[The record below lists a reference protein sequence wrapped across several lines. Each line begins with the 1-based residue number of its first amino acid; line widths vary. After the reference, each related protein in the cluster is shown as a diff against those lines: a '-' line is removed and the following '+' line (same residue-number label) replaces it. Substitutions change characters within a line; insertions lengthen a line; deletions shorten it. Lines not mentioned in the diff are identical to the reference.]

1 MFHSATLK
9 LTMWYLL
16 ILMSIGLIFSAIIY
30 QVASSE
36 IDSRLENIQQR
47 LQSEAASM
55 NVLFPDYDFATIR
68 SLQAKQAQTSM
79 FTSLLYMNVLLLA
92 AGGIASYFM
101 ARHTLGPIEQSHEA
115 QSRFTSDA
123 SHELRTPLAA
133 MKTELEVALRGPELS
148 KKEMKELLASNLEEV
163 DKLSKISQTLLLLS
177 RLEHSALSTGRV
189 AIDDIV
195 RRVVETHNQKK
206 PRIIYT
212 PPEKPLYI
220 TANQISIEELT
231 TILVDNALKYSP
243 PASKVQVALRRKGKK
258 ARLQVTNTGKGIS
271 PENLPHIFERFY
283 RADESRTG
291 GNDTGFG
298 LGLSLAKKIVEIHKG
313 DLSVSSELNKET
325 IFTVLLPLHE
335 SPSKRKRA
343 QSKAQQTKLSF

>member
-9 LTMWYLL
+9 LTIWYLL
-16 ILMSIGLIFSAIIY
+16 ILMSIGLIFSIIIY
-30 QVASSE
+30 QIASSE
-36 IDSRLENIQQR
+36 VDSRLENVQQR
-47 LQSEAASM
+47 LQSETDDMSM
-55 NVLFPDYDFATIR
+55 VFPGYDFTALQ

-101 ARHTLGPIEQSHEA
+101 ARRTLGPIEQTHEA

-133 MKTELEVALRGPELS
+133 MKTELEVALRDPKLS
-148 KKEMKELLASNLEEV
+148 KQEMKELLTSNLEEV

-177 RLEHSALSTGRV
+177 RLEHSALATGRV

-195 RRVVETHNQKK
+195 RRVVEAHNQKK
-206 PRIIYT
+206 PRIIYAA
-212 PPEKPLYI
+212 PEKALYI
-220 TANQISIEELT
+220 TASQISIEELT
-231 TILVDNALKYSP
+231 TILIDNALKYSP
-243 PASKVQVALRRKGKK
+243 PSSKVQVALQRKGKK
-258 ARLQVTNTGKGIS
+258 ARLRVSNAGKGIS
-271 PENLPHIFERFY
+271 PEDLPHIFERFY

-291 GNDTGFG
+291 GREPGFG

-313 DLSVSSELNKET
+313 DLSASSELGKET
-325 IFTVLLPLHE
+325 IFTVSLPLHE
-335 SPSKRKRA
+335 PPSKRRRI
-343 QSKAQQTKLSF
+343 QSKAQQLKP